1 MTPSERAQV
10 KRLQGRVRN
19 LEGENDRLRERARH
33 RVLME
38 ELDDTTP
45 DDAVLVAGEPT
56 RLVWILRSLAAHVG
70 LSWVVEGRA

>member
-1 MTPSERAQV
+1 MTPSERAQI

-56 RLVWILRSLAAHVG
+56 RLVRILRSLAAHVG